1 MISEAI
7 QTTTVYF
14 AKPGRDNTEDT
25 LQLAKKRADELG
37 IKTIIVATTRGES
50 GALAAEVFR
59 GYKLIAV
66 THAHGFK
73 EPDTQEL
80 TEENRTA
87 MEQRGAIIHT
97 STHIFGGVGRA
108 MRKHYNT
115 YMLDDILALCLRL
128 FGEGMKVVCEMGG
141 MCADAG
147 LVRTDEEVVVIA
159 GTGRGAD
166 TAVVLQPAN
175 TTDFFKMRVKE
186 IICKPRL

>member
-7 QTTTVYF
+7 QATTVYF
-14 AKPGRDNTEDT
+14 ARPGRDNTGDA

-37 IKTIIVATTRGES
+37 IKTIIVATTGGDS
-50 GALAAEVFR
+50 GALAAELFR

-73 EPDTQEL
+73 EPNIQEVS
-80 TEENRTA
+80 EENRTA

-108 MRKHYNT
+108 LRKHYNT
-115 YMLDDILALCLRL
+115 YMLDDILALCLKL
-128 FGEGMKVVCEMGG
+128 LGEGMKVVCEMAA